1 MNRRSNSV
9 ESLVREAF
17 ALLLELRAHPDAS
30 HMLSLANAFLDMLLR
45 QKGADEPPMLISV
58 QAVRIRKG

>member
-30 HMLSLANAFLDMLLR
+30 RMLSLANAFLDMLLR
-45 QKGADEPPMLISV
+45 QKGAEGPPMVVSV